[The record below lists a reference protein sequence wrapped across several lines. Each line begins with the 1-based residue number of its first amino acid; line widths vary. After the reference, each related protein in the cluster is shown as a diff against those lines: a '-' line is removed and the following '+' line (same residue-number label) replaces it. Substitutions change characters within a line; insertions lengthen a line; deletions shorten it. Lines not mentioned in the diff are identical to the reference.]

1 MKTYHWLLIVIFL
14 IGFSVVGFF
23 IMKFALGILFGLI
36 ALTGG
41 VIGYGIGRIQGPKKE
56 KESNTDE

>member
-1 MKTYHWLLIVIFL
+1 MKTYQWIYVVLFL

-23 IMKFALGILFGLI
+23 IMRFAMGLMFGLI

-41 VIGYGIGRIQGPKKE
+41 VIGYGIGRITKKDDRA
-56 KESNTDE
+56 K